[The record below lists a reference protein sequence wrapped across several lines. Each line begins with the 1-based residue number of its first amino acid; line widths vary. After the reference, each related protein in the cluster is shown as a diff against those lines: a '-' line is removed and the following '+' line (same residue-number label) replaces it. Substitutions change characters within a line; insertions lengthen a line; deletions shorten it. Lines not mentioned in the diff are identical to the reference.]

1 MFQVIYSQYRSQIE
15 TAIKNMDDTQLDRE
29 GIDKLLLLLPT
40 SEEIATIKEQ
50 ESLYPTLPLGD
61 AEQFLLLLHSLPSI
75 EARLKLWAFKS
86 DFKTMEREMWQ
97 PLKDLKMGIEA
108 MKSSATLHMVLS
120 VVRSMGNILNKKEV
134 KGFQLDYLA
143 KLASVRD
150 TSTKKSLIVHI
161 VASVRDNLPSSTDL
175 HSELEPLVG
184 VSRTNYTDLS
194 GDLASMERECKAA
207 VAYMTAQGREGG
219 TVVPAFL
226 EEASKRI
233 KALQVAEK
241 KMTKRWTACLAWL
254 GLPPH
259 LHAEYPP
266 HGLAKTITDFSLQF
280 KQEWDKAEAAVDAGE
295 VVTKENSGRSKR
307 RSAPDLGR
315 ADEGDLER

>member
-1 MFQVIYSQYRSQIE
+1 
-15 TAIKNMDDTQLDRE
+15 MDDTQLDRE

-50 ESLYPTLPLGD
+50 ASLYPTLPLGD

-134 KGFQLDYLA
+134 KGFQLDYLV

-150 TSTKKSLIVHI
+150 TTTKKSLIVHI
-161 VASVRDNLPSSTDL
+161 VASVRENLPSSTDL
-175 HSELEPLVG
+175 HSEPEPLV
-184 VSRTNYTDLS
+184 
-194 GDLASMERECKAA
+194 
-207 VAYMTAQGREGG
+207 
-219 TVVPAFL
+219 
-226 EEASKRI
+226 
-233 KALQVAEK
+233 
-241 KMTKRWTACLAWL
+241 ACLL
-254 GLPPH
+254 IVGVRVH
-259 LHAEYPP
+259 IHHASTC
-266 HGLAKTITDFSLQF
+266 TIH
-280 KQEWDKAEAAVDAGE
+280 
-295 VVTKENSGRSKR
+295 RC
-307 RSAPDLGR
+307 
-315 ADEGDLER
+315 